1 MLNKQLRFTHLK
13 PTLRWL
19 SNDWVISFILFL
31 FAFIIRIPYLYDV
44 PRFIDEWREI
54 GLAAEIA
61 RGQAWPLHN
70 TSHDIGPFHNYVL
83 AGLFTLFGFD
93 VYIPRLYVA
102 VTSAATVV
110 VTFWLGRHWAGK
122 ITAVFAALMLA
133 TNSMHILITHMAW
146 SNDTTPFFVGLAVL
160 VSLKAMDQERRSLW
174 ALAGL
179 VWAIALQT
187 HPSVIAAL
195 LGVVFYFARRL
206 GWGAF
211 YRDARLRIGIAVLI
225 AGYSNMIIHNFI
237 KPLDSVLWV
246 KRKGYALNQEWS
258 IQGYFQNML
267 EMGSELIHSLAS
279 AFPDGKG
286 WLHGISSFLMLFFMI
301 GLLDGFRRIYRFRNG
316 SFVVA
321 IVIFSFLVIPILNDQ
336 YKFYIWTRYIAYLF
350 PLCFVTVAIGFQGWI
365 RYLADRDQTR
375 QLSQQLRSG
384 LAVAWVLLLILP
396 LHHFYQYAESYIQ
409 SGADNSAEFL
419 TVQTLQPKL
428 TKDSIIVVDKQA
440 KQAEAVSKMLRVK
453 GFRSPLEG
461 VDPNEVRGVQAV
473 PSNLGEGIDATYYSR
488 WKKTL
493 ALHKD
498 QTWYVLSLENKDK
511 LTSLFGITWAKGEV
525 VRGGSGK
532 QIYFIGRISSFEY

>member
-1 MLNKQLRFTHLK
+1 MVNKQLRFTHLK

-54 GLAAEIA
+54 GLAAQIA

-93 VYIPRLYVA
+93 VYIPRLYVT

-110 VTFWLGRHWAGK
+110 VTFWLGRHWAGR
-122 ITAVFAALMLA
+122 ITAVFAALLLA

-179 VWAIALQT
+179 AWAIALQT

-195 LGVVFYFARRL
+195 LGVVFYFARQL

-225 AGYSNMIIHNFI
+225 VGYSNMIIHNFI

-286 WLHGISSFLMLFFMI
+286 WLHGISSFLMLFFII
-301 GLLDGFRRIYRFRNG
+301 GLLDGFRRLCRFRNG

-321 IVIFSFLVIPILNDQ
+321 IVISSFLVIPILNDQ

-375 QLSQQLRSG
+375 QLRSG

-396 LHHFYQYAESYIQ
+396 LHHFYQYAETYIQ
-409 SGADNSAEFL
+409 SGVDNSAEFF
-419 TVQTLQPKL
+419 TVQTLQPRL

-461 VDPNEVRGVQAV
+461 VDPNEVREVQAV
-473 PSNLGEGIDATYYSR
+473 PSNGGEGIDATYYSR
-488 WKKTL
+488 WKKAL

-498 QTWYVLSLENKDK
+498 HTWYVLSLENKDK
-511 LTSLFGITWAKGEV
+511 LTSLFGITWTKGEV
-525 VRGGSGK
+525 IRGGSGK
-532 QIYFIGRISSFEY
+532 QIYFVGRISSYEY